1 MYCKG
6 LHFLLKNTRP
16 YSFCLLRSWH
26 ALMAQTYTRNQLNA
40 VNAIPRELTVLH
52 PIRNARLELL
62 VLVCSTSNM
71 SEHGE
76 LPVRTD
82 STPSTRT
89 LVLVC
94 STSNMSE
101 HGGLPVRTDSTPSTR
116 TRGTK
121 TWSGRMW
128 NTPDVTYLV
137 MRQLGVGADSMSY
150 IIWCNPSTAICTK
163 LNYCN
168 ITTLTQKF
176 CPWHEQCMYIRC

>member
-1 MYCKG
+1 
-6 LHFLLKNTRP
+6 
-16 YSFCLLRSWH
+16 
-26 ALMAQTYTRNQLNA
+26 MAQTYTRNQLNA

-121 TWSGRMW
+121 T
-128 NTPDVTYLV
+128 
-137 MRQLGVGADSMSY
+137 
-150 IIWCNPSTAICTK
+150 
-163 LNYCN
+163 
-168 ITTLTQKF
+168 
-176 CPWHEQCMYIRC
+176 